1 MKNAMPSRVRFG
13 AFHLDVKA
21 GELRANGG
29 ADGEVAVVLAEQP
42 FRLLLMMVERDG
54 AIVTRE
60 EIQRKFW
67 PNDTV
72 VEFDHSIN
80 AAIRKLRRAL
90 NDSADEPKYIAT
102 VARRG
107 YRLMVPVE
115 HVVDDDSSE
124 FAVRQARVDAI
135 SPSAPANNVQAYEAG
150 CLVGKKV
157 SHYRV
162 LEVIGGGGMG
172 LVYKAEDLKLGRQV
186 ALKFLPEELA
196 WDPTTLQR
204 FEREARTA
212 SSLDHPN
219 ICTIYEVDEHEEQ
232 PFLVMQLL
240 NGETLRDHLANI
252 AAGHTILPTGKVLE
266 FAIQITAG
274 LQAAHEKGI
283 IHRDIKPANIF
294 VTNAGQIKILDFGLA
309 KLVHTAKEC
318 GSDTVQLDSNNGG
331 TSLSTS
337 LPDAT
342 LTRMGV
348 AMGTAAYMS
357 PEQVRGE
364 NLDGRTDL
372 FSFGLVLY
380 EMATGRRAFTGDTA
394 AIVRDAIVS
403 QSPVPVRELNPS
415 LPEKLV
421 TTIDRTM
428 EKDRERRYESAADL
442 GADLLSIKLE
452 GEWAHAAPAPAA
464 QADGAALPAVPPET
478 SRKVEAEVPPHRAI
492 TILAAILSI
501 ALVASLGWLL
511 YTKLHPTKIRSPLQ
525 QMSIE
530 RLTTDGKTTG
540 SVNISPDGKYVVYEA
555 ERDDKHSL
563 WLRQVATSSSVK
575 LVPDSD
581 DTYFGT
587 TFSPDG
593 NYIYFVKVS
602 SQAVSDGKLYKVPT
616 LGGTPQ
622 EILSN
627 IGSPVTFSPDG
638 KQFAFIRE
646 GSPQGPTSQLVT
658 ANIDGSDQHPLYAVT
673 PPLTYFERSGPS
685 WSPDGKRIAVGII
698 LHDEQGFGAGIVMV
712 DFSGRMTPFV
722 RRLPGIVSRLQWLN
736 DGSGLVFCATAT
748 KGGASAASIRM
759 GEQIWFVSYPEGEV
773 SHITNDLNSYGD
785 VGLGVTADGSTL
797 VTVQRTLTSAV
808 WVVSDNF
815 QKARQVTS
823 GREDGWHAV
832 GGAGG
837 KIAYTS
843 SPTGTRSV
851 WIADRNG
858 ANPMQLTPEG
868 DIGGAFSFSPDG
880 RSIAYCLAPKS
891 TYKND
896 VWLINVDGSN
906 ARQVT
911 HTGSIVG
918 VWFSPDGEW
927 IYYMHRSEGSM
938 RLFKIAST
946 GGEPIQVS
954 DLEMSGE
961 SLSPDGNRMLLRYF
975 DKKASQWRFGIISTR
990 DGKLLHVIDRP
1001 FSTYL
1006 PLSHYVPEWLNES
1019 TVFFPATHNGVSN
1032 LWKAPLDG
1040 GPPVQLTHFTSDLIW
1055 NSELADDGA
1064 MIMARGKL
1072 ESDAILIRNFH

>member
-1 MKNAMPSRVRFG
+1 MKNRLPSRVRFG

-21 GELRANGG
+21 GELRAEGRP
-29 ADGEVAVVLAEQP
+29 DGDGRIILAEQP
-42 FRLLLMMVERDG
+42 FKLLLMLVERNG
-54 AIVTRE
+54 EIVTRE
-60 EIQRKFW
+60 EIRKTFW
-67 PNDTV
+67 PNDTI

-80 AAIRKLRRAL
+80 QAIKKLRRTL
-90 NDSADEPKYIAT
+90 SDSADQPKYIGT
-102 VARRG
+102 VAYRG

-115 HVVDDDSSE
+115 RIGVDESSE
-124 FAVRQARVDAI
+124 FLVNQVQLDPALLLPPDGTEQSVDAG
-135 SPSAPANNVQAYEAG
+135 S
-150 CLVGKKV
+150 LVGKKV

-219 ICTIYEVDEHEEQ
+219 ICTIYEVEEHQEQ

-240 NGETLRDHLANI
+240 NGETLRDHLANV
-252 AAGHTILPTGKVLE
+252 AASHTILPIGDVLE

-309 KLVHTAKEC
+309 KMVDTKEC

-331 TSLSTS
+331 TSHSTS

-364 NLDGRTDL
+364 KLDSRTDL

-380 EMATGRRAFTGDTA
+380 EMATGRRAFSGDTA
-394 AIVRDAIVS
+394 AIIRDAIVS
-403 QSPVPVRELNPS
+403 QSPVPVRALNAS

-421 TTIDRTM
+421 ATIEKAL
-428 EKDRERRYESAADL
+428 EKDRERRYQRAADL
-442 GADLLSIKLE
+442 GTDLLSIKLE
-452 GEWAHAAPAPAA
+452 PELGEATQVSRGRAATR
-464 QADGAALPAVPPET
+464 ALPAIPPDAQPKRGVSADRHKAVT
-478 SRKVEAEVPPHRAI
+478 L
-492 TILAAILSI
+492 LAALLSL
-501 ALVASLGWLL
+501 ALVAGLGWLL
-511 YTKLHPTKIRSPLQ
+511 YAKAHPTTIRNALQ
-525 QMSIE
+525 QMSID
-530 RLTTDGKTTG
+530 RLTTDGRTTG

-555 ERDDKHSL
+555 ERDNKFSL

-593 NYIYFVKVS
+593 NFIYFVKVS
-602 SQAVSDGKLYKVPT
+602 SQSVSDGKLYKVPT

-646 GSPQGPTSQLVT
+646 GSPQGPTSQLVM
-658 ANIDGSDQHPLYAVT
+658 ANVDGSDQRPLYTAK
-673 PPLTYFERSGPS
+673 PPLFAFDRNGPS
-685 WSPDGKRIAVGII
+685 WSPDGKHIAVGTVSRGQ
-698 LHDEQGFGAGIVMV
+698 QGISTGISMV
-712 DFSGRMTPFV
+712 DLTGRLTPFV
-722 RRLPGIVSRLQWLN
+722 PKLAGRVSRLQWLS
-736 DGSGLVFCATAT
+736 DDSGLVFCATAT
-748 KGGASAASIRM
+748 KGGSAASSYQA
-759 GEQIWFVSYPEGEV
+759 GEQIWFVSYPGAEV
-773 SHITNDLNSYGD
+773 SRITNDLNSYGD
-785 VGLGVTADGSTL
+785 VSLGVTADGSTL

-808 WVVSDNF
+808 WLLSKDF
-815 QKARQVTS
+815 QKATQVTS
-823 GREDGWHAV
+823 GREDGWMRV
-832 GGAGG
+832 GAGG
-837 KIAYTS
+837 GRIAYTS
-843 SPTGTRSV
+843 SPTGTRSI
-851 WIADRNG
+851 WIANRDG
-858 ANPMQLTPEG
+858 SNPRQVTPEG
-868 DIGGAFSFSPDG
+868 DVGGAFTFSPDG
-880 RSIAYCLAPKS
+880 RSFAYCLMPKP

-896 VWLINVDGSN
+896 VWIMNVDGSN
-906 ARQVT
+906 VRQLT

-918 VWFSPDGEW
+918 AIYSSDGRW
-927 IYYMHRSEGSM
+927 VYFLHQSEGST
-938 RLFKIAST
+938 RQFKIAST

-954 DLEMSGE
+954 DLEASAG
-961 SLSPDGNRMLLRYF
+961 SISPRGDRMLLRYF
-975 DKKASQWRFGIISTR
+975 DKKASQWKLGIISTQ
-990 DGKLLHVIDRP
+990 DGKLVQSIDRP
-1001 FSTYL
+1001 ISTYL
-1006 PLSHYVPEWLNES
+1006 PFSHYVPDWLGENA
-1019 TVFFPATHNGVSN
+1019 VFFPVTHNGVGN

-1040 GPPVQLTHFTSDLIW
+1040 GPPLQLTHFTSDLIW
-1055 NSELADDGA
+1055 NEAIADDGS
-1064 MIMARGKL
+1064 IILARGKL